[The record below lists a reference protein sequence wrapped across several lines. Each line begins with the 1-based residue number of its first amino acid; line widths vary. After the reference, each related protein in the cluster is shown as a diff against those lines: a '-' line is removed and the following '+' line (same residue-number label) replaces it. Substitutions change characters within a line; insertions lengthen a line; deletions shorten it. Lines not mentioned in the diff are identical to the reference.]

1 MSTKFFT
8 NEAGNTLFEKFR
20 GIAQGAKAFEL
31 FDAVTGFFRASGYF
45 KLRRE
50 LKGVEKIRVLIGIDY
65 DGLFAK
71 HDKSKFFMV
80 TQTEAAKL
88 FQDDFVRDV
97 REAKYT
103 KEVEEGILQLIAD
116 VCEGRV
122 ELRMHASRN
131 LHAKFYLCLPKAF
144 NEHSGGTVIMGSSNL
159 TDSGLGISRAA
170 RYELN
175 VEIRDYD
182 DVKFCKDEFERL
194 WGKSEPL
201 KPEDLQKAIGRTHLG
216 ISPTPYEIYMKVLI
230 DSFGAIVEDTF
241 DFALPNGV
249 MDLRYQC
256 DAAVQGF
263 QMLRRHHGFY
273 LADVVGLGK
282 TLVAMMVIQRFVF
295 ENGSTSKALI
305 VTPPS
310 AAAQWEDMRERFK
323 GMKRHLDIVT
333 VGKIEDVLE
342 NKPGD
347 YDLIVIDEAHNF
359 RNASAQKFQ
368 NLQKLCKTRR
378 TNLGRLNDSTH
389 KFVMLLSATPLNNYP
404 SDLRN
409 QISLFQDTHCTT
421 FDNIPD
427 LAEFFAPLEQKFKML
442 RKIDAQQAVQ
452 HKAVQREVNA
462 IYAKIRD
469 HLLSQ
474 IMVRRTRT
482 NIQNDPRYNDDIVR
496 QGIIFPRLGEPV
508 AHSYLP
514 DDDFSQLFTKTVQDL
529 SERVH
534 YARYRAVEFLKDAT
548 KRQKQ
553 TATALASIFR
563 VHMVKRLESSI
574 PAFKTSID
582 ALIKYTR
589 QMIKMFEED
598 KVIIAPEYNVKELL
612 ERFEGDIDE
621 ALRHL
626 EKHYPEF
633 KTSDH
638 TYKADD
644 FHDEFRVRLKED
656 DALLHAIKHAW
667 DTLCRHVEDPKWEV
681 FKALLNGKKLLNPK
695 TNPSGK
701 LIVFTE
707 SAETAHYLYNQI
719 DAIPRF
725 HNRCL
730 QVEAKSFA
738 KLRPAIQENFDA
750 NLTLDKQ
757 RDDIKILISTDT
769 LAEGINLHRANTIV
783 HYDTPWNATRLMQ
796 RIGRVNRIGSTC
808 GEVHN
813 IVFYPSEQGD
823 AQLRLCLNSFVKLTA
838 FHEALGEDAKIFS
851 TNEVIQELKLY
862 NDNPTKDDTDKR
874 LALLR
879 EVQALYE
886 RDPDLYRR
894 IQALPDKTRTFRA
907 ADKARDDIRTLV
919 FLRAPHRV
927 DYYRVNASG
936 HMAPI
941 TFVEAAKAFYA
952 EPEETAV
959 KPEEALLS
967 QHLQDVEE
975 AMVRHQEAVGQASA
989 HKPALTLKQAIKHQP
1004 KALKTLRLFG
1014 QLFPSEGNENLHYQI
1029 KKLQDLVEL
1038 GKVVQLETTL
1048 AKLCPKP
1055 GAELNATAEEAR
1067 KIVTKLYDDYKDTLP
1082 QTTINSVENAEG
1094 AIIVSETFA

>member
-8 NEAGNTLFEKFR
+8 NEAGNTLFEKFQ
-20 GIAQGAKAFEL
+20 GIAQQSQTFEL

-71 HDKSKFFMV
+71 HDKSTFFMV
-80 TQTEAAKL
+80 AQDEAAEL
-88 FQDDFVRDV
+88 FRKDFVRDV

-103 KEVEEGILQLIAD
+103 KEVEEGILQLIDD

-122 ELRMHASRN
+122 ELRMHASCN

-159 TDSGLGISRAA
+159 TDSGLGISRTA

-175 VEIRDYD
+175 VEMRDYD

-194 WGKSEPL
+194 WGKSVPL
-201 KPEDLQKAIGRTHLG
+201 NPEDLQTAIKKTHLG
-216 ISPTPYEIYMKVLI
+216 LFPTPYEIYMKVLI

-241 DFALPNGV
+241 DFTLPNGV
-249 MDLRYQC
+249 MDLRYQR

-295 ENGSTSKALI
+295 ENGNTSKALV

-310 AAAQWEDMRERFK
+310 AAAQWEDMRDRFK
-323 GMKRHLDIVT
+323 GMKRCLDIVT
-333 VGKIEDVLE
+333 VGKIKDALE
-342 NKPGD
+342 KEPGK
-347 YDLIVIDEAHNF
+347 YDLIVVDEAHNF
-359 RNASAQKFQ
+359 RNVSAQKFQ
-368 NLQKLCKTRR
+368 DLQKLCKTGR
-378 TNLGRLNDSTH
+378 TNLGRLNDSAN

-409 QISLFQDTHCTT
+409 QVCLFQDTHSTT

-427 LAEFFAPLEQKFKML
+427 LAEFFAPLERKFDEI
-442 RKIDAQQAVQ
+442 RKADAPHAVQ
-452 HKAVQREVNA
+452 SEVNA

-469 HLLSQ
+469 QLLSQ

-482 NIQNDPRYNDDIVR
+482 NIQNDPRYNDDIAR
-496 QGIIFPRLGEPV
+496 QGVIFPRLGEPV

-514 DDDFSQLFTKTVQDL
+514 DDDFSQLFVKTVQDL

-534 YARYRAVEFLKDAT
+534 YARYRAVEYLKDAT
-548 KRQKQ
+548 KSQKQ

-612 ERFEGDIDE
+612 ERFEGDID
-621 ALRHL
+621 AVLRHL

-681 FKALLNGKKLLNPK
+681 FKVLLNEKKLLNPK

-707 SAETAHYLYNQI
+707 SAETARYLKAQM
-719 DAIPRF
+719 DGLSDF
-725 HNRCL
+725 QGHCL
-730 QVEAKSFA
+730 QVEAKSFQKSRA
-738 KLRPAIQENFDA
+738 TIQANFDA
-750 NLTLDKQ
+750 NLDPDKQ

-838 FHEALGEDAKIFS
+838 FHAALGEDAKIFS

-874 LALLR
+874 LGLLR

-894 IQALPDKTRTFRA
+894 IQALPDKARTFRA
-907 ADKARDDIRTLV
+907 ADKVRDDIRTLV

-936 HMAPI
+936 HMAPM
-941 TFVEAAKAFYA
+941 TFVEAANAFYA
-952 EPEETAV
+952 EPEEAAV

-975 AMVRHQEAVGQASA
+975 ARERHQAAVGQASA
-989 HKPALTLKQAIKHQP
+989 HKPALTLKQGIKHQP
-1004 KALKTLRLFG
+1004 KALKTLRLFEK
-1014 QLFPSEGNENLHYQI
+1014 LFPSEGNENLHYQI
-1029 KKLQDLVEL
+1029 EKLRNLVQL

-1055 GAELNATAEEAR
+1055 GAKLNATAEEAR

-1082 QTTINSVENAEG
+1082 QTTLNSVENVEG